1 MADFLLDQF
10 QAGKQPSTLEGYRTA
25 IAGALKLAKGVDFG
39 TDPKLS
45 ALLLSFRRERP
56 RSSASQ
62 VPSWDL
68 AFVLWSLS
76 QPPFEPVAEESTPL
90 KFLTW
95 KTVFLLLLA
104 SGSRRSE
111 IHALSGSEI
120 SHAPDWKYVSVKP
133 IPGFLSKTAL
143 RSSGATV
150 FEGIRIRAL
159 STILGP
165 DLPDDRKLC
174 PVRSLKAYLART
186 KSFRKGQKR
195 LFISYQENR
204 QADIS
209 KNTISAWVKKLIKF
223 TYQAGNSKACQ
234 LSGHPVHDIR
244 GMASSWAFRGTVAV
258 DDILKACTWSSHT
271 TFTDFYLKDMTEVKE
286 GLLCLGPLAVAQTV
300 VLPSNVR

>member
-1 MADFLLDQF
+1 VADFLVDQF
-10 QAGKQPSTLEGYRTA
+10 EAGKQLSTLEGYRTA
-25 IAGALKLAKGVDFG
+25 IAGALKIARGVDFG
-39 TDPKLS
+39 SDPKLS

-56 RSSASQ
+56 RSASSP
-62 VPSWDL
+62 VPPWDL

-76 QPPFEPVAEESTPL
+76 QSPFKPVADESTPL

-95 KTVFLLLLA
+95 KCVFLLLLA

-120 SHAPDWKYVSVKP
+120 SHAPDWKYVSLKP

-143 RSSGATV
+143 RSSGASV

-159 STILGP
+159 STVIGP

-174 PVRSLKAYLART
+174 PVRTLKAYLSRT
-186 KSFRKGQKR
+186 KSFRKDHKR
-195 LFISYQENR
+195 LFISYQEGR

-209 KNTISAWVKKLIKF
+209 KNTISAWVKKLLKF
-223 TYQAGNSKACQ
+223 VYNSGNPKACQ
-234 LSGHPVHDIR
+234 LTGLSVHSIR
-244 GMASSWAFRGTVAV
+244 GMASSWAFRGTVSV

-271 TFTDFYLKDMTEVKE
+271 TFTDFYLKDMSEIKE
-286 GLLCLGPLAVAQTV
+286 GLLCLGPLVVAQSV
-300 VLPSNVR
+300 VHPKDVR